1 MPISNKEFGF
11 FLKAED
17 EDINNIQTLLNDS
30 IKIND
35 ELFIEY
41 KKFVDKHK
49 NFKFPK
55 YPEFPDKIKKLK
67 EKKLKKI
74 WVNDFMF
81 SKFEDLLNN
90 QKESKDIK
98 HDKLLLDL
106 AGENINITNLRIK
119 FRELD
124 IFKWFIKNIKL
135 QKKKHFF
142 WRIIVTNT

>member
-1 MPISNKEFGF
+1 
-11 FLKAED
+11 
-17 EDINNIQTLLNDS
+17 
-30 IKIND
+30 
-35 ELFIEY
+35 
-41 KKFVDKHK
+41 
-49 NFKFPK
+49 
-55 YPEFPDKIKKLK
+55 
-67 EKKLKKI
+67 
-74 WVNDFMF
+74 MF

-142 WRIIVTNT
+142 LENYRH